1 MAEESSENQSLGTER
16 IATLADGV
24 FAIVLT
30 LLVIDLKAPE
40 GASSAQLMHLL
51 GELGPKFFAYV
62 LTFGIA
68 GIFWFGHHME
78 FHYIKRSDRTHIW
91 LNLLFM
97 MAIGF
102 LPFSASLLGNNLTQP
117 FANAFYGCHLA
128 ILGFIRYWHWRYAT
142 DHHRLVDKS
151 MSDDLIHE
159 VSGTFLWVPCA
170 YLVAAAV
177 SYVSVYASLVFY
189 IALALR
195 YVFSAKHDKH
205 LTSLKPTP
213 KISIANENADK
224 PISAENTPMKS
235 TILESNETARPKGDS
250 DMPTTAVELKAPE

>member
-1 MAEESSENQSLGTER
+1 MAEELSENQSLGTER

-177 SYVSVYASLVFY
+177 AYVSVYASLLFY

-195 YVFSAKHDKH
+195 YVFSAKQDKH
-205 LTSLKPTP
+205 LTSLKP
-213 KISIANENADK
+213 AV
-224 PISAENTPMKS
+224 PISTASKNMEEPTSVEGATTKS
-235 TILESNETARPKGDS
+235 TILKEPESAPLTNSGNNAPPG
-250 DMPTTAVELKAPE
+250 ELKPQD